1 MLLDRH
7 RYKTQKILPRP
18 GGLQPKAVKAL
29 QTSSNELT
37 IELPFIKPLTNLLTG
52 IRQEN

>member
-7 RYKTQKILPRP
+7 LYRKQKILPKP
-18 GGLQPKAVKAL
+18 GVLQPKAEKGL
-29 QTSSNELT
+29 QTFSTKLT

-52 IRQEN
+52 VYQEN